1 MAEDLDK
8 TAPADPWRDLRR
20 HTAARIALGR
30 SGDAL
35 PTKHLLDFQLAHAR
49 ARDAVHLEFDSEAI
63 AASLVHLPCVKV
75 RSAAPDRAT
84 YLQYPDLGRRLNP
97 DDLILL
103 RKGDY
108 DAVFVLADGLSARA
122 VHDHAAS
129 LLTATIDLLP
139 GWKIAPVVLAHQARV
154 ALGDEIAMALGA
166 ALVIMLIGERP
177 GLSAADS
184 LGAYLT
190 FGPRQGLQNADRNCI
205 SNIRPEGLA
214 IPLAARKLAFL
225 MAEARRLK
233 LSGVGLKDD
242 VPAELLE
249 PQPVKPALEDAAVRD
264 AIPKES

>member
-8 TAPADPWRDLRR
+8 TPAPADPWRDLRR

-35 PTKHLLDFQLAHAR
+35 PTRHLLDFQLAHAR
-49 ARDAVHLEFDSEAI
+49 ARDAVHLGFDSEAI
-63 AASLVHLPCVKV
+63 AASLAGLACVTV
-75 RSAAPDRAT
+75 RSAAPDRAA

-97 DDLILL
+97 DDLPLL

-129 LLTATIDLLP
+129 LLTATVELLP
-139 GWKIAPVVLAHQARV
+139 DWKIAPVVLAHQARV
-154 ALGDEIAMALGA
+154 ALGDEIAMAMGA
-166 ALVIMLIGERP
+166 ALVVMLIGERP

-190 FGPRQGLQNADRNCI
+190 FGPRRGLQNADRNCI
-205 SNIRPEGLA
+205 SNIRPDGLA

-249 PQPVKPALEDAAVRD
+249 PQPVKPALEDAAIR
-264 AIPKES
+264 KKS

>member
-1 MAEDLDK
+1 MAEDLEAK
-8 TAPADPWRDLRR
+8 APSDPWRSLRR

-35 PTKHLLDFQLAHAR
+35 PTRHLLDFQLAHAR
-49 ARDAVHLEFDSEAI
+49 ARDAVHLDFDSAAM
-63 AASLVHLPCVKV
+63 AASLPGMACVTI
-75 RSAAPDRAT
+75 RSAAPDRAA

-97 DDLILL
+97 DDLPLL

-122 VHDHAAS
+122 VHDHAAA
-129 LLTATIDLLP
+129 LLTATAELLP

-154 ALGDEIAMALGA
+154 ALGDGIASALGA
-166 ALVIMLIGERP
+166 ALAVMLIGERP

-190 FGPRQGLQNADRNCI
+190 FGPRPGLQNADRNCI
-205 SNIRPEGLA
+205 SNIRPDGLA

-242 VPAELLE
+242 VPAELLGPE
-249 PQPVKPALEDAAVRD
+249 PVKAMPENAVIRD
-264 AIPKES
+264 ES

>member
-1 MAEDLDK
+1 MAEDLDNK
-8 TAPADPWRDLRR
+8 APADPWRDLRR

-49 ARDAVHLEFDSEAI
+49 ARDAVHLGFDSDAI
-63 AASLVHLPCVKV
+63 AQALPDLTCVTV

-97 DDLILL
+97 EDLPLL

-122 VHDHAAS
+122 VHEHAAS
-129 LLTATIDLLP
+129 LLTATLDLLP

-166 ALVIMLIGERP
+166 AMVVMLIGERP

-190 FGPRQGLQNADRNCI
+190 FGPRRGLQNADRNCI
-205 SNIRPEGLA
+205 SNIRPDGLA

-225 MAEARRLK
+225 MTEARRLK

-249 PQPVKPALEDAAVRD
+249 PQPARSALSNQPYRKSHD
-264 AIPKES
+264 

>member
-49 ARDAVHLEFDSEAI
+49 ARDAVHLGFDSDAI
-63 AASLVHLPCVKV
+63 AASLPDLPSVTV

-97 DDLILL
+97 DDLPLL

-129 LLTATIDLLP
+129 LLTATVELLP

-166 ALVIMLIGERP
+166 AMVVMLIGERP

-190 FGPRQGLQNADRNCI
+190 FGPRRGLQNADRNCI
-205 SNIRPEGLA
+205 SNIRPDGLA

-249 PQPVKPALEDAAVRD
+249 PQPVKPRPGKRRHPEENHD
-264 AIPKES
+264 

>member
-1 MAEDLDK
+1 MRRRRIMAEDLDSK
-8 TAPADPWRDLRR
+8 APADPWRDLRR

-49 ARDAVHLEFDSEAI
+49 ARDAVHLGFDSESI
-63 AASLVHLPCVKV
+63 AASLPGLPSVTV

-97 DDLILL
+97 DDLPLL

-122 VHDHAAS
+122 VDDHAVA
-129 LLTATIDLLP
+129 LMTATIELLP
-139 GWKIAPVVLAHQARV
+139 GWKMAPVGLAHQARV
-154 ALGDEIAMALGA
+154 ALGDDIAMALGA
-166 ALVIMLIGERP
+166 VMVVMLIGERP

-190 FGPRQGLQNADRNCI
+190 FGPRLGLQNADRNCV
-205 SNIRPEGLA
+205 SNIRPDGLA
-214 IPLAARKLAFL
+214 IPLATRKLAFL
-225 MAEARRLK
+225 MTAAVRLK
-233 LSGVGLKDD
+233 LSGVGLNDD
-242 VPAELLE
+242 VPPGSSELRPAGPSLS
-249 PQPVKPALEDAAVRD
+249 KP
-264 AIPKES
+264 S